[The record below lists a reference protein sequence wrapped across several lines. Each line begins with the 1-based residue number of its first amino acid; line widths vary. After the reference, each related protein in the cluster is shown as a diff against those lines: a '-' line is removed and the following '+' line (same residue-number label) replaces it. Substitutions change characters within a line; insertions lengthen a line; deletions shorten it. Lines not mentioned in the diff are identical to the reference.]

1 MASLAARAV
10 KAYARRVIK
19 KVPRDRDHLVQHLR
33 RALNNSPLP
42 NWLPPGVRRTQF
54 AVEGVRGE
62 WLRVNNP
69 TQAIL
74 YLHGG
79 GYIAGVPTTYL
90 TLCAKFAK
98 ALQADVYMPAY
109 RLAPEHPF
117 PAALD
122 DALTVYRLL
131 LKKYSASKIT
141 VMGDSAGGGLALGT
155 TLALR
160 DAGLPLP
167 KCNLAYSPMA
177 DLTAPHG
184 SRNLNELR
192 DDMFTPEM
200 YHVGIDLY
208 GRTEVDRLNP
218 HASPVFGDFKGMP
231 PLLVTVDR
239 SECLHDD
246 SIKVVERARAAGVD
260 VTLIERDGL
269 LHVWPI
275 FYPLLPE
282 ARKDVAESVM
292 FIDRH

>member
-42 NWLPPGVRRTQF
+42 NWLPAGVRRTQF
-54 AVEGVRGE
+54 AGEGVRGE
-62 WLRVNNP
+62 WLRVSNP

-141 VMGDSAGGGLALGT
+141 VMGDSAGGEIGRA
-155 TLALR
+155 
-160 DAGLPLP
+160 
-167 KCNLAYSPMA
+167 
-177 DLTAPHG
+177 
-184 SRNLNELR
+184 
-192 DDMFTPEM
+192 
-200 YHVGIDLY
+200 HV
-208 GRTEVDRLNP
+208 
-218 HASPVFGDFKGMP
+218 
-231 PLLVTVDR
+231 
-239 SECLHDD
+239 
-246 SIKVVERARAAGVD
+246 
-260 VTLIERDGL
+260 
-269 LHVWPI
+269 
-275 FYPLLPE
+275 
-282 ARKDVAESVM
+282 
-292 FIDRH
+292 